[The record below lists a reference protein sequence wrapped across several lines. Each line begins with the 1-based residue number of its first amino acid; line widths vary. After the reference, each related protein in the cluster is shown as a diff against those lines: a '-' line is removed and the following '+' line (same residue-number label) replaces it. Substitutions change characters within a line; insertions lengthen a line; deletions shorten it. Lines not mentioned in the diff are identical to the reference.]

1 MSWLEFQTSTRWS
14 TIRAKARPNSDEMY
28 GSWGLCMGVCHHGCG
43 SLAIFVGG
51 GRFSPQQHPGQDG
64 HAGGK
69 RARSEDKANEPEEG
83 PQDDEADGEVE
94 DLDEDTKEFLEL
106 VCEEEDWE
114 RLRRTGS
121 LKKEEPETRDDS
133 EETSYEEPLPPNET
147 LEQFLDLVVPHVD
160 EDNKSGKEEREGS
173 SQRGRSSCRTGG
185 DPGGSEPEDE
195 EPEDDADTSEDEGE
209 SVFSTYSRRSRD
221 LDVEESQ
228 RRDPG
233 RDLIIRPR
241 GDWSPGLLEGDYKQA
256 IQMGESSCRATEEV
270 VCAAAE

>member
-1 MSWLEFQTSTRWS
+1 MTQRRQATRNRCRPMRPWNSSLTWS
-14 TIRAKARPNSDEMY
+14 
-28 GSWGLCMGVCHHGCG
+28 
-43 SLAIFVGG
+43 
-51 GRFSPQQHPGQDG
+51 SPM
-64 HAGGK
+64 
-69 RARSEDKANEPEEG
+69 
-83 PQDDEADGEVE
+83 
-94 DLDEDTKEFLEL
+94 
-106 VCEEEDWE
+106 WM
-114 RLRRTGS
+114 
-121 LKKEEPETRDDS
+121 
-133 EETSYEEPLPPNET
+133 
-147 LEQFLDLVVPHVD
+147 
-160 EDNKSGKEEREGS
+160 SGKEEREGS